1 MRFFF
6 HRFPKQ
12 LLQANDCS
20 VAGKLQPLSRKDI
33 PATLMRKI
41 EAIIGDDC
49 THYSFS
55 KAYRV
60 VRQSEFYYSMEYTK
74 CRKRNGYTVSYQK
87 LNGHKDCFGHI
98 QFFVLVQPSM
108 CVLAI
113 IQPLVIDLVCEKF
126 CHLIPVKAVKGTWLQ
141 YCDVFSW
148 QYLPG
153 ILFIK
158 LIYYRLGE
166 WNQVQELGWTQA
178 CKHTIFRAYETFPF
192 H

>member
-1 MRFFF
+1 MHYNEAKHVPLDTLKKLYLLTGLLSNIDVHALFL

-20 VAGKLQPLSRKDI
+20 VAGKLQPLSPKDI

-41 EAIIGDDC
+41 KAIIGVDG
-49 THYSFS
+49 THCSFS

-126 CHLIPVKAVKGTWLQ
+126 CHLIPVKAVERYMTT
-141 YCDVFSW
+141 
-148 QYLPG
+148 
-153 ILFIK
+153 IL
-158 LIYYRLGE
+158 
-166 WNQVQELGWTQA
+166 
-178 CKHTIFRAYETFPF
+178 
-192 H
+192 